1 MLRHPKFIT
10 EAQFQKQVIDYLTQH
25 NIYFIKT
32 MLCNRRGVPDFLLC
46 INGQF
51 IAIELKSPHG
61 HRGLTPLQSREIEEI
76 KKVGG
81 LAFVCNSML
90 QFKAIIHQA
99 KREKR

>member
-10 EAQFQKQVIDYLTQH
+10 EAQFQKQVIDYLIQH

-32 MLCNRRGVPDFLLC
+32 MLCNRRGVPDLLLC

-51 IAIELKSPHG
+51 IAIELKSPH
-61 HRGLTPLQSREIEEI
+61 RQARLTPLQSHEINEI
-76 KKVGG
+76 KKAGG

-90 QFKAIIHQA
+90 QLTSIIHQA
-99 KREKR
+99 MREK